1 MLELSPV
8 EEWTLR
14 ALRCLFRPLLV
25 RIVLWFFVA
34 LFIYWLI
41 QRVNTVNTTPGVHR
55 VSLGT
60 ESGSCNTLTLLDP
73 QKLRE
78 TLKTFALPNKPGSK
92 GDRYRT
98 EALCRS
104 LLESMLGMPLP
115 KVRPK
120 WLVNPSTKRSLELD
134 MYNAEHHIAFEYDG
148 AQHDV
153 YTPHVH
159 NNGSFQVSPV
169 IGQTEGRAVPGR
181 QGHPHSHPM
190 VRGVVSQRDTHRT
203 VFGAAAPESPDS
215 VPVRADAW
223 GAIDFF
229 FIFALGGP
237 HHPR

>member
-34 LFIYWLI
+34 LFMYWLI

-153 YTPHVH
+153 YTPHFH
-159 NNGSFQVSPV
+159 NNPDHFKYRQLLDKLKDELCRDAKVTLIRIPWSEVSCHNEIRTAQFLERLLRSHRIPFQSVLM
-169 IGQTEGRAVPGR
+169 PGE
-181 QGHPHSHPM
+181 P
-190 VRGVVSQRDTHRT
+190 
-203 VFGAAAPESPDS
+203 
-215 VPVRADAW
+215 
-223 GAIDFF
+223 
-229 FIFALGGP
+229 
-237 HHPR
+237 